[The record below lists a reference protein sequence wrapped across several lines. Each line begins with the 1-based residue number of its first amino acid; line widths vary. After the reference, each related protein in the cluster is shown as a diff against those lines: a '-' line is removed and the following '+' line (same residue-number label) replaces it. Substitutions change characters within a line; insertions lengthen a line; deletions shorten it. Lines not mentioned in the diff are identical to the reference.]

1 MRRRDFVLALGGAV
15 IAPLRSACAQQRVGK
30 RRLGVLNF
38 YAEADSHSQ
47 YLIQYLAG
55 ALRERGWTD
64 GGNLEI
70 VWRWAGADIDALGA
84 RADELLASAPEVIF
98 ACSTSVTLE
107 LAKRTRSVPV
117 VFFQVSDPVG
127 NGMVDTLSRPG
138 GNLTGFMNFESG
150 ICVKHFDLLAEMVPG
165 LKRVGLVFNP
175 RTAAG
180 GGKFYAGP
188 LQRARGGVAEI
199 VPLAFADAAGAASA
213 IDAFAAAPDSGLIVL
228 PDISTAVHRTPIV
241 EAARRNRLPSV
252 YPYDF
257 FVEAGGLMSCGV
269 DVTPIYK
276 DAADYIDRILKGAK
290 PAGLPV
296 QAPVKFDLT
305 ISLEAART
313 LGLSVPAALLARADQ
328 VLE

>member
-84 RADELLASAPEVIF
+84 RADELLA
-98 ACSTSVTLE
+98 
-107 LAKRTRSVPV
+107 R
-117 VFFQVSDPVG
+117 
-127 NGMVDTLSRPG
+127 
-138 GNLTGFMNFESG
+138 
-150 ICVKHFDLLAEMVPG
+150 
-165 LKRVGLVFNP
+165 
-175 RTAAG
+175 
-180 GGKFYAGP
+180 
-188 LQRARGGVAEI
+188 
-199 VPLAFADAAGAASA
+199 
-213 IDAFAAAPDSGLIVL
+213 
-228 PDISTAVHRTPIV
+228 
-241 EAARRNRLPSV
+241 
-252 YPYDF
+252 
-257 FVEAGGLMSCGV
+257 
-269 DVTPIYK
+269 
-276 DAADYIDRILKGAK
+276 
-290 PAGLPV
+290 
-296 QAPVKFDLT
+296 APVKFDLT